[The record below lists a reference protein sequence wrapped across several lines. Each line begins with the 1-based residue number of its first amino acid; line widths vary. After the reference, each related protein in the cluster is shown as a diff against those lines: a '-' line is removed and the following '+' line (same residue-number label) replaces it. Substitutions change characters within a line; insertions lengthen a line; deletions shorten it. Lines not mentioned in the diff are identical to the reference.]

1 MTSLNLS
8 EPFHIDI
15 NLYSKKAYDAFM
27 LTRCLEQSSGFT
39 RSHFEVPPTVRYSQT
54 HHAFSSYEA
63 IWILITS
70 IHRNTTNGGIE
81 FTVRA
86 PGSYLTKGGVF
97 EQWNEFVG
105 SNRVEQL
112 KQFVTPLKKTLK
124 FLNEIKKE
132 SDKVIVKST
141 YTAPFKPHTFEHFT
155 TTEDNI
161 YRLFGMHRRMYVHTV
176 YKSTYKVLIALFSGM
191 PIEDVIKKYGKDL
204 VDDVVGQP
212 LNPFAASQIKEIY
225 SEEERLAELGKKRI
239 NVLYNTIQHFD
250 WFKLETL
257 LQVLKIYNDIEA
269 EQKKL
274 EDSIDL

>member
-1 MTSLNLS
+1 MANLNQS
-8 EPFHIDI
+8 EPIHIDI
-15 NLYSKKAYDAFM
+15 KLYSKKVYDAFM
-27 LTRCLEQSSGFT
+27 LTRCLEQNSGFT
-39 RSHFEVPPTVRYSQT
+39 HSHFEVPPTVRYPQT
-54 HHAFSSYEA
+54 HRAFNSYEA

-86 PGSYLTKGGVF
+86 PGSLTTKGGVF
-97 EQWNEFVG
+97 EQWNEFAG
-105 SNRVEQL
+105 NNRIEQL

-124 FLNEIKKE
+124 FLNEIEKKD
-132 SDKVIVKST
+132 DKVIVKST
-141 YTAPFKPHTFEHFT
+141 YTAPFKPHTFEYFT
-155 TTEDNI
+155 TTEDNL
-161 YRLFGMHRRMYVHTV
+161 YRLFGLHRRMYVHTV

-191 PIEDVIKKYGKDL
+191 PMEDVIKKYGKDL
-204 VDDVVGQP
+204 VDDVVGKP

-239 NVLYNTIQHFD
+239 NLLYDTITHFE
-250 WFKLETL
+250 WYKLETL
-257 LQVLKIYNDIEA
+257 SKVLDIYNDIEA